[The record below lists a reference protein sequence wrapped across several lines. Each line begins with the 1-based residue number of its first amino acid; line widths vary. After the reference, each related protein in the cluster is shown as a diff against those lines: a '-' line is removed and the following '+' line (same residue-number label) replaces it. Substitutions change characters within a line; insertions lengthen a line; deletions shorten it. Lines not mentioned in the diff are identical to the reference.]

1 MADELNNQFYYGDK
15 AGVHFPP
22 QNKEDFQELIDYHKK
37 DLSIDQDILAVL
49 NKKVQAQGGEPTE
62 EQEEEIYYAH
72 DRIEL
77 AQKSI
82 TYYKGMLDRLAKGL
96 RVPV

>member
-62 EQEEEIYYAH
+62 EQEEEIYYATTELSWLRSPL
-72 DRIEL
+72 RITREC
-77 AQKSI
+77 S
-82 TYYKGMLDRLAKGL
+82 TDWPRG
-96 RVPV
+96 